1 MSAVLQST
9 ENTQTLA
16 DVFQAAGCV
25 GEVPNAASI
34 TMKRTLMPHQ
44 MDDVQETLT
53 FDRFGVFNDPGTGKT
68 FSAQVCALYYVLYGN
83 RVLLVMP
90 PILLEQ
96 FQGELDKSFHNWEQF
111 ASFWILNSS
120 PADRQR
126 LFKQWQTGE
135 WPQML
140 AMSYQMFIKLL
151 PCLTTLDRKLKVLNK
166 QRAKLELVASRD
178 TSQREP
184 AVARLVAIAN
194 TTTRLQEQRS
204 LALQVNKAGYN
215 VLVADEAQALKS
227 PKSQAHKSA
236 KSFAAQEGGSAV
248 MLLTGTPI
256 PNTLLDAYGLLKLL
270 RPDSYSSLK
279 TFKRMHLVYNQNGD
293 HIIDVINTALLSKR
307 MKDCSRRVLKED
319 VFDLEKAQ
327 IIQVPLRLHKDHQ
340 ALYRKLVKERML
352 EVDGQIIDAV
362 QAQSLR
368 MKCLRMVA
376 NPQPFSDHIISSAPL
391 ERLREL
397 CDELGVAHREKLVVF
412 AHFRSTIE
420 MLVEAL
426 TADGLNPAVVYGG
439 SRKHQEQKRKFIED
453 PDCRVFIANPK
464 SGGVGLDGL
473 QHVCRYACFVEP
485 TSVPGDFK
493 QACERL
499 HRKGQ
504 ERMVTVY
511 LLRVTGTIAP
521 RLIDSMV
528 DKERAILQVTTDSR
542 SLLSALLG
550 EA

>member
-1 MSAVLQST
+1 MSAVLQIS
-9 ENTQTLA
+9 EPSHTLA
-16 DVFQAAGCV
+16 DVFAAVGCV
-25 GEVPNAASI
+25 GEVPNASSI
-34 TMKRTLMPHQ
+34 EMKRSLMPHQ
-44 MDDVQETLT
+44 VGDVRETLA
-53 FDRFGVFNDPGTGKT
+53 DERFGIFNDPGTGKT
-68 FSAQVCALYYVLYGN
+68 FPAQVCALYYALYGN

-96 FQGELDKSFHNWEQF
+96 FRDELGKNFSGWEQH
-111 ASFWILNSS
+111 AEYWILDAA
-120 PADRQR
+120 PAKRQK
-126 LFKQWQTGE
+126 LFEQWNKGS

-140 AMSYQMFIKLL
+140 AMSYQMFIRVL
-151 PCLTTLDRKLKVLNK
+151 PCMSTLERKLRVLNN
-166 QRAKLELVASRD
+166 QRQSLEKLASRD
-178 TSQREP
+178 TSVRDG
-184 AVARLVAIAN
+184 AVTSLQTVNSNIKRL
-194 TTTRLQEQRS
+194 TDQHTRASDVQS
-204 LALQVNKAGYN
+204 AGYN

-227 PKSQAHKSA
+227 PSSQAHRA
-236 KSFAAQEGGSAV
+236 VKSFANQDGGTAV
-248 MLLTGTPI
+248 MLMSGTPI

-279 TFKRMHLVYNQNGD
+279 TFKRLHLVYSPNGER
-293 HIIDVINTALLSKR
+293 IIDVINTDLLAKR
-307 MKDCSRRVLKED
+307 MKECSRRILKED
-319 VFDLEKAQ
+319 VFDLKKAQ
-327 IIQVPLRLHKDHQ
+327 IIQLPMKLNKDHQ
-340 ALYRKLVKERML
+340 ALYRKLVRERML
-352 EVDGQIIDAV
+352 EVDGQIIDAI

-376 NPQPFSDHIISSAPL
+376 NPQPFSDHPMVSAPL

-412 AHFRSTIE
+412 AHFRSSIE

-426 TADGLNPAVVYGG
+426 KTDGLDPAVVYGG
-439 SRKHQEQKRKFIED
+439 STKHQEQKRKFIED
-453 PDCRVFIANPK
+453 PECRVFVANPR

-504 ERMVTVY
+504 ERMVTIY
-511 LLRVTGTIAP
+511 LLRVNATIAP

-528 DKERAILQVTTDSR
+528 DKERAILQVTTDRR
-542 SLLSALLG
+542 SLLSDLLG
-550 EA
+550 NT